1 MKTLDSHVG
10 DLAWT
15 EGTDQGCA
23 IEPEKGLWLKTYA
36 YATEPGKGDEANLC
50 FLGLIMTANL
60 IPTFLLEMRCF
71 DLFLTSNLFPPTLRK
86 TVLSG
91 SLCSGCEKIV
101 EIVQLIFVPNMQK
114 VKKR

>member
-1 MKTLDSHVG
+1 MDSHVG

-71 DLFLTSNLFPPTLRK
+71 NLKSFPSDIEEDCAVGFPLLR
-86 TVLSG
+86 L
-91 SLCSGCEKIV
+91 
-101 EIVQLIFVPNMQK
+101 
-114 VKKR
+114 